1 MLNFS
6 IVGSAES
13 VRSGIIALLER
24 TQADELMIVTA
35 VHDPAARIRSYGLI
49 AEAFGLAMA
58 A

>member
-1 MLNFS
+1 M
-6 IVGSAES
+6 
-13 VRSGIIALLER
+13 
-24 TQADELMIVTA
+24 ADELMIVTA